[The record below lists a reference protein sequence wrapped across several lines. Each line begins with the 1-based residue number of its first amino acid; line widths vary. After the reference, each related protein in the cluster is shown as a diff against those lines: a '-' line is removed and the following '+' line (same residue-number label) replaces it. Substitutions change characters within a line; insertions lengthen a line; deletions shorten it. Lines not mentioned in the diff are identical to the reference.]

1 MGNRYEDA
9 QVDVRTLVGEIVAE
23 FMPELIN
30 ARIKVLFDIKKRTS
44 RGKIVISRLQKCSDL
59 LRFLT
64 KDEAGD
70 GDGYDFLLYLDKV
83 TINAVD
89 RADKVRI
96 IRHQLRHIEVDI
108 ENPENPY
115 KMVHPDVQDFFIEL
129 ELNKHDIRWAERVS
143 EVAASLYEAKTEA
156 EAKI

>member
-1 MGNRYEDA
+1 MGNRYEEA

-30 ARIKVLFDIKKRTS
+30 TRIKVLFDLKKRMS
-44 RGKIVISRLQKCSDL
+44 RGSLVISRLQKCSDL

-64 KDEAGD
+64 KDEAG
-70 GDGYDFLLYLDKV
+70 GGEGYDFILYLDKV

-89 RADKVRI
+89 RDDKIRI
-96 IRHQLRHIEVDI
+96 IRHQLRHIEMDI

-115 KMVHPDVQDFFIEL
+115 KMVHPDVRDFFIEL

-156 EAKI
+156 EAKL